1 MRAESSVVHVNVVGF
16 MAAVEAL
23 ADPER
28 RGKAFVVGFPG
39 AGRALVLDA
48 SRVAIKEGIRIGMGL
63 DAARARVGGLS
74 VLPPSFDAYRRA
86 NALVEKVCSRYAPL
100 VENDSG
106 GHFYLDLG
114 GTRRL
119 FGEYIDSAAR
129 IKNEIRST
137 VGLEPT
143 VGLARNKLVAK
154 VGTRSL
160 RPDGLAL
167 VREGDEAAFLAPQ
180 DVELLPGVGP
190 KLLRLLRAVGM
201 REIRELAEVGD
212 DECRALFGK
221 GGPALRDAARG
232 LDFGEV
238 AGGRLAERIIARE
251 LRFESDVLDAFEIRA
266 GLVRLVEEVGLE
278 LRTAAFVA
286 GRLSLRVT
294 YTDGF
299 EASASRSCELPLSG
313 EAELLRTADGLLSR
327 AGERRV
333 RVRALFFALSDLSP
347 SSPQLDLF
355 APPELS
361 KTDGLQ
367 RAVDA
372 ARTRF
377 GSDKLGL
384 CAALGKAAY
393 SRV

>member
-1 MRAESSVVHVNVVGF
+1 M
-16 MAAVEAL
+16 
-23 ADPER
+23 
-28 RGKAFVVGFPG
+28 
-39 AGRALVLDA
+39 
-48 SRVAIKEGIRIGMGL
+48 
-63 DAARARVGGLS
+63 
-74 VLPPSFDAYRRA
+74 PPS
-86 NALVEKVCSRYAPL
+86 SRTTR
-100 VENDSG
+100 G

-278 LRTAAFVA
+278 LSTAAFVA

-299 EASASRSCELPLSG
+299 EASASRSCELP
-313 EAELLRTADGLLSR
+313 SR
-327 AGERRV
+327 ARPSCSGPPTAFSRGPESGASASALFSSLCRTSPP
-333 RVRALFFALSDLSP
+333 RAL
-347 SSPQLDLF
+347 SST
-355 APPELS
+355 S
-361 KTDGLQ
+361 SSC
-367 RAVDA
+367 R
-372 ARTRF
+372 
-377 GSDKLGL
+377 
-384 CAALGKAAY
+384 
-393 SRV
+393 

>member
-1 MRAESSVVHVNVVGF
+1 MEASVVHINVVGF

-23 ADPER
+23 RDSAL
-28 RGKAFVVGFPG
+28 RGEVFVVGFPG
-39 AGRALVLDA
+39 ASRALVLDA
-48 SRVAIKEGIRIGMGL
+48 SPKAIKEGIRIGMGL
-63 DAARARVGGLS
+63 DAARTRLRGLS
-74 VLPPSFDAYRRA
+74 VVPPSFEAYRGA
-86 NALVEKVCSRYAPL
+86 NALLAAICARYAPL

-106 GHFYLDLG
+106 GHLYLDLG

-129 IKNEIRST
+129 IKNEIRAAA
-137 VGLEPT
+137 GLEPT

-180 DVELLPGVGP
+180 DIELLPGVGL
-190 KLLRLLRAVGM
+190 KIQRILRALGM
-201 REIRELAEVGD
+201 REIGQLAEVGE
-212 DECRALFGK
+212 DECRAIFGS

-232 LDFGEV
+232 LDARAV
-238 AGGRLAERIIARE
+238 ADGRLKERVIARE
-251 LRFESDVLDAFEIRA
+251 LRFESDVLDVFEIRA
-266 GLVRLVEEVGLE
+266 ALLRLVEETGLE
-278 LRTAAFVA
+278 LRTSALAA

-294 YTDGF
+294 YTDGY
-299 EASASRSCELPLSG
+299 EAQASRSTTRPLSG
-313 EAELLRTADGLLSR
+313 EAELVKVADAALALS
-327 AGERRV
+327 GERRV
-333 RVRALFFALSDLSP
+333 RVRALRLFLSKLSP
-347 SSPQLDLF
+347 TSSQIDLF
-355 APPELS
+355 APPEP
-361 KTDGLQ
+361 TRAERFQ

-372 ARTRF
+372 TRLRF
-377 GSDKLGL
+377 GADKLGR